1 MIQMLASFMI
11 TDVMWEEIHYIG
23 RNEEKLFQA
32 LHEMLLLRL
41 AVHFLLTN
49 VVNVFFLSKVVY

>member
-23 RNEEKLFQA
+23 RNEEKLFKA

-49 VVNVFFLSKVVY
+49 VVNVFF